1 MLSSRSLLNN
11 PRLRLAVSCFI
22 LAFCSL
28 NYEFLL
34 AQMMSILG
42 GHTVLFYCLT
52 TGVYI
57 FALGVGALVAV
68 DELGRQEVES
78 RLFRVEMSL
87 CLLGGGAPLWLTLMG
102 RAMNLAWQGVPPPV
116 MVAMI
121 PHGALV
127 IAIGFLS
134 GMELPLLMRLGEL
147 AQVKSTV
154 TKLLV
159 VDYLASFVGALSFPL
174 VLFPA
179 MGMVRV
185 AALLALMNL
194 YAVLLSVPMPAKSWR
209 FSAVILSASS
219 ALVIYWQGDTISRW
233 LSHYL

>member
-1 MLSSRSLLNN
+1 MLPSRLLLNR
-11 PRLRLAVSCFI
+11 PQLRLGLSCFI

-57 FALGVGALVAV
+57 FALGMGALIPVGDVTRA
-68 DELGRQEVES
+68 GAES
-78 RLFRVEMSL
+78 LLFRVEMGL
-87 CLLGGGAPLWLTLMG
+87 CLLGGGSPLWLSLIGQLMS
-102 RAMNLAWQGVPPPV
+102 LIWQGTPPPV
-116 MVAMI
+116 VISMI
-121 PHGALV
+121 PHGILV
-127 IAIGFLS
+127 IAIGVLS
-134 GMELPLLMRLGEL
+134 GMELPVIMRLGEL
-147 AQVKSTV
+147 ADAKSAV

-159 VDYLASFVGALSFPL
+159 IDYLASFIGALSFPL

-185 AALLALMNL
+185 AALLAMMNL
-194 YAVLLSVPMPAKSWR
+194 YAVLISVPLKQNTHR
-209 FSAVILSASS
+209 FVAVSVSACL
-219 ALVIYWQGDTISRW
+219 ALLIFMQSDAISRW

>member
-1 MLSSRSLLNN
+1 M
-11 PRLRLAVSCFI
+11 
-22 LAFCSL
+22 
-28 NYEFLL
+28 
-34 AQMMSILG
+34 
-42 GHTVLFYCLT
+42 
-52 TGVYI
+52 
-57 FALGVGALVAV
+57 
-68 DELGRQEVES
+68 
-78 RLFRVEMSL
+78 
-87 CLLGGGAPLWLTLMG
+87 
-102 RAMNLAWQGVPPPV
+102 

-194 YAVLLSVPMPAKSWR
+194 YAVLLSVPVPAKSWR